1 MSFNQFTNLD
11 FNDLR
16 TQIKS
21 YLRANSN
28 FTDFDFEGSNF
39 SVLIDTLAYN
49 SYITAYNTNMAVN
62 ESFIDSATLRE
73 NVVSLARNIGYVPRS
88 KKASVARISFS
99 VDVSGTPARA
109 VKLKAGVV
117 ALGSVVNGNYIFSI
131 PEDITVTPDAD
142 GIASFSDIEIYEGN
156 LLRKSFTVDYS
167 QPDAKYILPNSDVD
181 TSTIRVSVTSTA
193 VETYTVYKNIFDV
206 DANSR
211 LFLVQ
216 EVDDE
221 KYQILFGDNILGKKP
236 EDGSTINVSYIV
248 TNGDAADG
256 AANFNFS
263 GNLVYLRG
271 GNEVQITSGVSILTT
286 IQASENGDDI
296 ESIDNVKYLAPRV
309 YASQYRAVT
318 ANDYTSLI
326 PFLYPNIDSVSAY
339 GGEELDPP
347 QYGKVFITVKPKN
360 GEFLS
365 DVAKDSIKNDLKK
378 YTIAGIKQEFVDL
391 KYLYVEYDSTVSYD
405 PGQVT
410 NSQDL
415 HSRISAAIES
425 YSDSADINSFGG
437 RFKYSKLL
445 SQIDRVDSAITSNIT
460 KVVMRRNMVPA
471 YNALANYEICYGNQ
485 FHAELEGF
493 NIKSS
498 GFTVDGIEGT
508 LYLTDVPTVSSGG
521 TAATSS
527 TGAANIFSARP
538 VQVNVKTGSI
548 SIISVSS
555 DNTVRTVIPNAG
567 TVDYVRGE
575 IILYPITITSTVLE
589 NRIEISVIPES
600 NDIVAKENLYIVLDT
615 TGNSILSLKE
625 DLISSG
631 SNRSGTNYIPPSSFN
646 SNKKY
651 TR

>member
-193 VETYTVYKNIFDV
+193 VETYTVYKNIFEVNSD
-206 DANSR
+206 SR

-216 EVDDE
+216 EIDDE

-236 EDGSTINVSYIV
+236 ENGSTINVSYIV

-256 AANFNFS
+256 ATNFNFS

-271 GNEVQITSGVSILTT
+271 GNEVQITSGVSVLTT
-286 IQASENGDDI
+286 TQASENGDDI

-508 LYLTDVPTVSSGG
+508 LYLTDIPTVSSGG
-521 TAATSS
+521 TTATNS
-527 TGAANIFSARP
+527 TDAANVFSARP
-538 VQVNVKTGSI
+538 LQVNVKTGSI

-555 DNTVRTVIPNAG
+555 DNKVRTVIPNAG